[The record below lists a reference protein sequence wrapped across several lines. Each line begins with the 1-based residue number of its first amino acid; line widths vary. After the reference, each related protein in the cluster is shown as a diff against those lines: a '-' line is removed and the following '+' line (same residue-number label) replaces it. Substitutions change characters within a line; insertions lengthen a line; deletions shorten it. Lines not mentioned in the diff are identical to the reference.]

1 MFFKPRKSIILF
13 PSSTW
18 TLDKSTPTTVAS
30 GFSIAKGIIFP
41 PNEQPISRTF
51 AFFKSGLIKSNNLKL
66 DFNFSGCVW

>member
-1 MFFKPRKSIILF
+1 MIYSNIFKPRKSIILF

-41 PNEQPISRTF
+41 PNEQPISKTF
-51 AFFKSGLIKSNNLKL
+51 AF
-66 DFNFSGCVW
+66 